1 MRGIRIPETG
11 RARALRKSQTD
22 AEALLWSRLRGRRL
36 NGLKFVRQEPIGS
49 YFADFVCRELDLVVE
64 VDGATHSTE
73 SERRHDERRTEVL
86 RARGYRV
93 VRLANEDV
101 FRNLDGALETIVA
114 AIAQAAEIPSPR
126 ARGEGEDE
134 GPGG

>member
-1 MRGIRIPETG
+1 MELPT
-11 RARALRKSQTD
+11 
-22 AEALLWSRLRGRRL
+22 GRRL

-114 AIAQAAEIPSPR
+114 AIAQAAEIPFSR